1 MKKTLSALLMMF
13 AVAFTVMLA
22 SGTTSKA
29 LATWNAN
36 LSQTDATEQSVDLQW
51 DAYLGADH
59 YEIFFSNDNSS
70 WTEMDWSTS
79 TSEVIYGLTSGSKY
93 YVRVIAYSGSYFSD
107 SKTPLAESESM
118 DVITSPKKVEEV
130 KQTGATTNSIT
141 LSWKAQ
147 PGVTEYRIY
156 RYDSYNNYVSL
167 GTSKTNSYTIKG
179 LNASVRASYFVMA
192 VNTNSKGQSA
202 ISTSFDTYYMRTTP
216 AKVPYISLSYY
227 WTSLGSAEFKWNS
240 VNNADGYQFQIQDSK
255 GKTIMTKDTT
265 SGYVMVDPLKK
276 DTFTKVRAR
285 AYILVNNKRVYGAW
299 SPYDYNATCSSIRV
313 IRSANRKM
321 ITLKWKKIKGA
332 SGYAVYVST
341 KSGSGYK
348 KVKTLG
354 AKKTKYTFTKFKG
367 KKLSKNKRYYIR
379 LKYLTKSG
387 KKTITSRIQGQGDI

>member
-36 LSQTDATEQSVDLQW
+36 LSQTEATEQSVELQW
-51 DAYLGADH
+51 DAYPGADH

-79 TSEVIYGLTSGSKY
+79 TSKVIYGLTSGS

-118 DVITSPKKVEEV
+118 DVITRPKKVEEV

-141 LSWKAQ
+141 MSWKAQ

-156 RYDSYNNYVSL
+156 RYDSYNNYVAF
-167 GTSKTNSYTIKG
+167 GMSKTNSYTIKG
-179 LNASVRASYFVMA
+179 LNASVKASYFVLA

-216 AKVPYISLSYY
+216 AKVPYISLSNY
-227 WTSLGSAEFKWNS
+227 WTALGYADFKWNA
-240 VNNADGYQFQIQDSK
+240 VNNADGYQFQIQDYK
-255 GKTIMTKDTT
+255 GKTLMTQDTVY
-265 SGYVMVDPLKK
+265 SNASVNPLKK
-276 DTFTKVRAR
+276 DVFTKVRAR

-313 IRSANRKM
+313 IRSANRKK

-348 KVKTLG
+348 KLKTLG
-354 AKKTKYTFTKFKG
+354 AKKTTYTFTKFKG

-387 KKTITSRIQGQGDI
+387 KKTITSHIQGQGDI